1 MGKLINVFSKQLSEN
16 FNPNFIHHKI
26 STYEKH

>member
-1 MGKLINVFSKQLSEN
+1 MGKLINVFNEHLSEN